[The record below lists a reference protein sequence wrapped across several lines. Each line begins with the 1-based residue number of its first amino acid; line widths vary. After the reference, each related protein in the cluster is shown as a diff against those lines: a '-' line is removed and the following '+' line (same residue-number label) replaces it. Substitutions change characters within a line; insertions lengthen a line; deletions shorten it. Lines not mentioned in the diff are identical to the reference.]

1 MTFRLGLA
9 FIGIV
14 VLIGITY
21 RLAIYFQG
29 MGVTSWWRSFW
40 HNEEVG
46 GVKTSL
52 HQLGLAWDVVPVTLD
67 NEMKLRSMGLKVI
80 NEGDHLHA
88 QIPV

>member
-1 MTFRLGLA
+1 MTFRLGLSLILVLL
-9 FIGIV
+9 FIGIA
-14 VLIGITY
+14 Y
-21 RLAIYFQG
+21 RLAIYMQG
-29 MGVTSWWRSFW
+29 MSVTSWWRSFW

-52 HQLGLAWDVVPVTLD
+52 HQIGLAWDVVPVNPG
-67 NEMKLRSMGLKVI
+67 NEAKLRSMGLKVI